1 MAVTS
6 TKVATKGAEDTA
18 GSAPSFLSTTGSIE
32 PAIVPHTTTPK
43 IVKPIVTPINNQWGQ

>member
-18 GSAPSFLSTTGSIE
+18 GSAPNFLSTIGNIE
-32 PAIVPHTTTPK
+32 PVIVPHITDRK
-43 IVKPIVTPINNQWGQ
+43 SVV